1 MATVTIPW
9 NDGNGNITLTY
20 TGQGDGTVTVQ
31 SSTDNLGQPRSQVI
45 TLKTTGENPATAT
58 VTIIQ
63 PTGRKLLL
71 SGQYHK
77 LVSADNH
84 ELWVLPTPTSQLI
97 SSQEHQLVSSDGH
110 GLVAFTDE
118 NNN

>member
-1 MATVTIPW
+1 MATLTIPW
-9 NDGNGNITLTY
+9 NDGNGNIILTY

-45 TLKTTGENPATAT
+45 TLKTTGT
-58 VTIIQ
+58 
-63 PTGRKLLL
+63 KLLL

-97 SSQEHQLVSSDGH
+97 SSQDHQLVSSDGH